1 MSYSKMLSLTK
12 QGTHSNRFVT
22 SCPHKCVWLLKFI
35 KSSASYH
42 NYQIILLWNKNW
54 FKINVVLIFFFSGTT
69 AFLKASILNITM
81 PQPTTTSSLPQ
92 TATTI
97 STTPAVTTTTNTIST
112 TPTFT
117 TTTTTTTTTPA
128 PTCPSDYKWDPNI
141 PFCHKITTDPKESW
155 PNARAACQTVGADLA
170 IIDVSAKFSK
180 ILSDRKYRSIKL
192 LGVIEIIGFF
202 N

>member
-1 MSYSKMLSLTK
+1 MTSLTK
-12 QGTHSNRFVT
+12 QGTHTNRFVT
-22 SCPHKCVWLLKFI
+22 SCPHKCVWLLKFM
-35 KSSASYH
+35 KSSASYP

-54 FKINVVLIFFFSGTT
+54 FKINVVLFFFSGTT

-97 STTPAVTTTTNTIST
+97 STTPAVTTTT
-112 TPTFT
+112 T
-117 TTTTTTTTTPA
+117 TTTTTLA

-170 IIDVSAKFSK
+170 ILDVSAKFSK
-180 ILSDRKYRSIKL
+180 ILSDRKYR
-192 LGVIEIIGFF
+192 
-202 N
+202 